1 MKTSR
6 IFILLLFLGSLIGAI
21 LTRATIYTRL
31 LYLATFVIGG
41 SWLWVRLSIA
51 GLKLTRLSR
60 SLRANVGD
68 SYDENFEVTNLN
80 PWLCPWVEIRD
91 ETDLPTSAG
100 SRLLVGIKKRN
111 KRSYLAHTWL
121 TQRGAF
127 TLGPTTLIS
136 RDPFGLFKM
145 SKTFPAES
153 KLVILP
159 FIANVD
165 SFPTS
170 PGLLPGGKVVRQK
183 ALGIT
188 PHAAGIREYS
198 PGDALRRIHWP
209 TSARR
214 QRLMVKEFDQDPQA
228 EFWIFLDAEEE
239 AQASLVDKER
249 AIRWDGWML
258 GNRPDFEIP
267 PSTIEYSVAIAAS
280 LAHYFI
286 AQRRAVG
293 LVAAD
298 QINIAIP
305 ADQSIR
311 QEEKIL
317 ETLAFVKGKG
327 GLSVD
332 GLVAAQAGQLLQGS
346 SVVLITS
353 SCRPEVMHAVD
364 DLLRRNLH
372 PTVVLLDAGSFGGS
386 ETNDSLV
393 ESLKNTNVPVCH
405 ITCGADL
412 GTSLSGLSKNYSYQE
427 TNQWFTP
434 SIP

>member
-1 MKTSR
+1 MRANR
-6 IFILLLFLGSLIGAI
+6 IFVYLLFLGSLIGVL
-21 LTRATIYTRL
+21 LTRASIYMRL
-31 LYLATFVIGG
+31 FYLACLIIGG

-68 SYDENFEVTNLN
+68 SYKENFEISNMN

-111 KRSYLAHTWL
+111 KHSYLAHTWL

-127 TLGPTTLIS
+127 SLGPTTLIT
-136 RDPFGLFKM
+136 RDPFGLFNM
-145 SKTFPAES
+145 SKTFPSES
-153 KLVILP
+153 ELVILP

-165 SFPTS
+165 FFPTS

-188 PHAAGIREYS
+188 PHAAGIREYA

-209 TSARR
+209 TSARK
-214 QRLMVKEFDQDPQA
+214 QRLMVKEFDQDPQS
-228 EFWIFLDAEEE
+228 EIWIFLDAEAEV
-239 AQASLVDKER
+239 QASLVDEDL
-249 AIRWDGWML
+249 AFRWDGWML
-258 GNRPDFEIP
+258 GNRPDFKIP
-267 PSTIEYSVAIAAS
+267 PSSFEYGVAIAAS

-286 AQRRAVG
+286 SQRRAVG
-293 LVAAD
+293 LVAAG

-305 ADQSIR
+305 ADQSFR

-317 ETLAFVKGKG
+317 ETLAYVKGEG
-327 GLSVD
+327 NLSID

-346 SVVLITS
+346 SVVIITPS
-353 SCRPEVMHAVD
+353 VRPEVMHAVD

-372 PTVVLLDAGSFGGS
+372 PTVVLLDAGSFGS
-386 ETNDSLV
+386 PDSNDAFV
-393 ESLKNTNVPVCH
+393 ESLNNINVPVCH

-412 GTSLSGLSKNYSYQE
+412 GSGLSGVSKNYPYQE
-427 TNQWFTP
+427 TNRWFTP
-434 SIP
+434 STP